1 MFLNEYKATV
11 NPLVHLRKE
20 TNWDSYFFVFV
31 FNSASS
37 VTAAGGV

>member
-20 TNWDSYFFVFV
+20 TNWDSYFLFLF
-31 FNSASS
+31 S
-37 VTAAGGV
+37 TLRPL